1 MTQTI
6 WKNRDLFFNPRY
18 KILGVFSYPYY
29 VFFEWLTPF
38 IEIGGLLYFFIGAFL
53 GWFSFVLLG
62 YIFLV
67 YWGVGI
73 ILNLLA
79 IGVEAST
86 RGHYKNRATLVKLGF
101 YALFEP
107 LFYHWI
113 NSYLYVLGNI
123 KLAVFRKTGWGKMER
138 VALTKEIPAEAVA
151 EVS

>member
-1 MTQTI
+1 M
-6 WKNRDLFFNPRY
+6 
-18 KILGVFSYPYY
+18 
-29 VFFEWLTPF
+29 
-38 IEIGGLLYFFIGAFL
+38 YFFIGAFL